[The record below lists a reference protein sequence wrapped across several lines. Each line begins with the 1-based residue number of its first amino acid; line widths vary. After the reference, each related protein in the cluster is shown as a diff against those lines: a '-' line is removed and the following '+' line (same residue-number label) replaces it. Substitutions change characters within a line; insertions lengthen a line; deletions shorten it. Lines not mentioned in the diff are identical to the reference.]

1 MHLLEKGQRCPS
13 ASSYITSALLV
24 GRDVRCAIL
33 AGIPMRDIAHQT
45 FILGSLD
52 GRMAEETSELLWREC
67 TPVLLCHRHQGW
79 RGLEGRERSGTHLTK
94 FLTGTHATVTPI
106 EAVGKTNGRGQF
118 SAMLYSPVIETET
131 SIQSVGCKGRT
142 EFLPALLQ
150 RV

>member
-1 MHLLEKGQRCPS
+1 
-13 ASSYITSALLV
+13 
-24 GRDVRCAIL
+24 
-33 AGIPMRDIAHQT
+33 MRDIAHQT

-131 SIQSVGCKGRT
+131 SIQSVGRKGRT

-150 RV
+150 RK